1 MWGPIIG
8 VSVFQAISLWI
19 GPFSPYNQLF
29 LGVAVLVTAVLFK
42 GGIIEGAGRVA
53 DRVRS
58 LRPDAPEVEVEVADT
73 VDVPSD
79 APQVRSEERRVGTE
93 CCRTCRFRGCPRHY
107 KKKK

>member
-58 LRPDAPEVEVEVADT
+58 LRSDAPEVEVE
-73 VDVPSD
+73 
-79 APQVRSEERRVGTE
+79 RSEEHTSE
-93 CCRTCRFRGCPRHY
+93 LQSLMRTSYAVFCL
-107 KKKK
+107 KKKNNITQKSTQK

>member
-58 LRPDAPEVEVEVADT
+58 LRSDAPEVEVAVEDT
-73 VDVPSD
+73 MD
-79 APQVRSEERRVGTE
+79 VRSEESRVGKE
-93 CCRTCRFRGCPRHY
+93 CVRTCRSRGPPYH
-107 KKKK
+107 